1 MADQILHNTNTVVDS
16 SGFVANVALRD
27 SGVTANSYIT
37 TKTGAVGITV
47 DVKGRVTNAFV
58 NTSIKTSSIEIAAAN
73 SSANTEAFA
82 HVTDQRI
89 YISTS
94 APADNS
100 IGNNGD
106 IWYQT
111 LT

>member
-1 MADQILHNTNTVVDS
+1 MSDQILHNTNTVVDS

-27 SGVTANSYIT
+27 SGVTADDYIT

-47 DVKGRVTNAFV
+47 DVKGRVTNAYV

-82 HVTDQRI
+82 QVLNQQI
-89 YISTS
+89 YVSSS